1 MCRNKSKSTFRIT
14 AQAVLRILKR
24 ILLPQSARHE
34 EPILKVIG
42 TQVET
47 KQRSKDVINHVIF
60 KANGRT
66 SSVTLGL

>member
-1 MCRNKSKSTFRIT
+1 M
-14 AQAVLRILKR
+14 KR

-34 EPILKVIG
+34 KPILKVIG
-42 TQVET
+42 TQAGT